1 MSLSKSLNG
10 GLQSSTWFRK
20 SSIHLPLP
28 WPGSCLKCTDI
39 YSNIVFTILRNLPPP
54 THPPHSVWCSGCL
67 KWANFNLNTVF
78 TIKHIN
84 IMFTILR
91 NHPSP
96 TSPHSVW
103 PSGCWSISTPNPFL
117 LKHFL
122 YYFEKS
128 SSTHPPNSVW
138 SAWCL
143 RQANMALCS
152 LLSHKISKYKQRILH
167 TR

>member
-1 MSLSKSLNG
+1 MVVYQILLG
-10 GLQSSTWFRK
+10 FRK
-20 SSIHLPLP
+20 ISIHLPLSV

-96 TSPHSVW
+96 TPPHSVW
-103 PSGCWSISTPNPFL
+103 PSGCLIYINTQPFSTRTFSL
-117 LKHFL
+117 LFWEI
-122 YYFEKS
+122 FF
-128 SSTHPPNSVW
+128 HPPTPLCMV
-138 SAWCL
+138 CL
-143 RQANMALCS
+143 MLKTSKHDS
-152 LLSHKISKYKQRILH
+152 LRPPRPLQIQVIA
-167 TR
+167 